1 MTQTLPGL
9 NAQLKIVETSYRL
22 FLRLP
27 ESATGQKLGN
37 GPEFI
42 SAPNAFD
49 INLTLFDS
57 KTAVSIPQTSMLHLQ
72 SSSTQRWLAQV
83 DSSIEEILIDH
94 AHCERKA
101 ATTALNLL
109 NSYTD
114 DVELGR
120 EMTTIV
126 QEELEHYWMVLKLLE
141 DRAISFCRLQPGPY
155 GKKLNIL
162 ISSQEPHRAVDRL
175 LVAGLI
181 EARSCERF
189 NLLRQHFQGRD
200 DTLADFYGGLFESEA
215 RHHSTYVR
223 LAENFCGDRSLVR
236 DRLQH
241 LSSEEAKIIDE
252 GCELP
257 RMHS

>member
-1 MTQTLPGL
+1 
-9 NAQLKIVETSYRL
+9 
-22 FLRLP
+22 
-27 ESATGQKLGN
+27 
-37 GPEFI
+37 
-42 SAPNAFD
+42 
-49 INLTLFDS
+49 
-57 KTAVSIPQTSMLHLQ
+57 MLHLQ
-72 SSSTQRWLAQV
+72 STSTQRWLAQV
-83 DSSIEEILIDH
+83 ESCLDEILIDH

-109 NSYTD
+109 NSYTE

-126 QEELEHYWMVLKLLE
+126 EEELEHYWMVLKLLE
-141 DRAISFCRLQPGPY
+141 DRGIPFRRLQPGPY

-162 ISSQEPHRAVDRL
+162 ISSREPDRAVDRL

-189 NLLRQHFQGRD
+189 NLLRQHFRGRD
-200 DTLADFYGGLFESEA
+200 DVLADFYEGLFESEA

-223 LAENFCGDRSLVR
+223 LAENFCGNRSLVR
-236 DRLQH
+236 ERLQW
-241 LSSEEAKIIDE
+241 LSGEESRIIDE
-252 GCELP
+252 GSELA